1 MNSKGQEFAG
11 YKMMI
16 GAIIALFVLIII
28 VSAVSYFDELRTTI
42 SSNLILDGVKAAYKS
57 PNGDVIKKTNV
68 TFKEGSYSKRFFG
81 ASIELDE
88 QCIELKAAR
97 ISGIELSSNESAV
110 IVKANLVNDFYAK
123 CLQGAECKSSCKTC
137 CTFSIGEELER
148 N

>member
-42 SSNLILDGVKAAYKS
+42 SSNLILDGVKAA
-57 PNGDVIKKTNV
+57 
-68 TFKEGSYSKRFFG
+68 
-81 ASIELDE
+81 
-88 QCIELKAAR
+88 R

-123 CLQGAECKSSCKTC
+123 CLQGAECKSNCKTC